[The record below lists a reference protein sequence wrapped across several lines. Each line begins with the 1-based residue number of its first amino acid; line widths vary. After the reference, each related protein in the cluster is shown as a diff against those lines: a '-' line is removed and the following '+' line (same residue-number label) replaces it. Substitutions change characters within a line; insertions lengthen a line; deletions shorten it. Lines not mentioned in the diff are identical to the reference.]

1 MTNSIHRAQS
11 NTQAADAANRIAL
24 LSKTRNTFNSCWPN
38 LAKLRPSEQ
47 RLVRLCQWSLKSETP
62 MTDEQNEWLEEIA
75 HRFEPQK
82 IAA

>member
-1 MTNSIHRAQS
+1 MTTTIQRAQS

-24 LSKTRNTFNSCWPN
+24 LSKTRDSFNSCWPN

-62 MTDEQNEWLEEIA
+62 MTDEQTEWLQEIA
-75 HRFEPQK
+75 HRFGPQPV
-82 IAA
+82 AA